1 MNARIAANMVT
12 PIRLRPEYATI
23 RKPRRKYGNIFFDSI
38 ELSSI
43 ANPRADKRLPATVR
57 PAANGEKGLV
67 ILFAED
73 SILQFAIP
81 V

>member
-43 ANPRADKRLPATVR
+43 ANPSADKRLPATVR
-57 PAANGEKGLV
+57 PFVMTCGIAATRFVTRSVPK
-67 ILFAED
+67 
-73 SILQFAIP
+73 
-81 V
+81 